1 MQGYFGHGEFSRG
14 EPSINSSTASAAT
27 GRVGPE
33 EEGDEEE
40 EECSLRM
47 SQLAQ
52 MTAERYENRRAWL
65 SAMHGDKTEATN
77 ADDDFHAKFV
87 AEFVDTKRNGI
98 NVTLV
103 DDAEAS
109 AKYCRVNYADKLT
122 RADLI
127 SIEQGDDG
135 SVLQQE
141 PDKLRDET
149 RLPLV
154 PPIAR
159 GLNKRLGRNE
169 LSTFAFKI
177 KKTPACRLQEHLV
190 LMHEEVTDRI

>member
-14 EPSINSSTASAAT
+14 EPSINSSTASATT
-27 GRVGPE
+27 GRVEPG

-65 SAMHGDKTEATN
+65 SAMRDDKAATTN
-77 ADDDFHAKFV
+77 ADGDFHAKFV

-98 NVTLV
+98 NVALV
-103 DDAEAS
+103 DDT
-109 AKYCRVNYADKLT
+109 KYCRVNYADKLT

-135 SVLQQE
+135 SEQRQE

-190 LMHEEVTDRI
+190 LMHEEVTD